1 MDITTAAGKESLVH
15 RPVRPCRLIARRATA
30 AALSVVFATA
40 ISTSARAQSFDGG
53 PGSGLGNPTLP
64 SVGSVGTTPSVGTVG
79 SAAGRVASI
88 PRINPGAALG
98 VGVGIGVGIVVLSAL
113 MSSNGDPAQ
122 GSPSLEAAHQAQEA
136 ARKKAAEE
144 AHHRQLCGEL
154 MDVSCSDANSS
165 AQLMDV
171 GSADTT
177 PHLMDI
183 NQPVDPSAVKQGG
196 PCPFV
201 NGEPQCGQAFRMD
214 QNQPCPLDVNGVPQ
228 CGAPVQPQPMP
239 DGADISQEAAQQH
252 EATQHAVGP
261 IIQSDMVPQM
271 APR

>member
-1 MDITTAAGKESLVH
+1 MGITTGAGKESLVH
-15 RPVRPCRLIARRATA
+15 RPVRQCRRIVCRTTA
-30 AALSVVFATA
+30 AAVSVIFAAA

-64 SVGSVGTTPSVGTVG
+64 SVGSVGTTTSVGNVG
-79 SAAGRVASI
+79 SAAGRAITI
-88 PRINPGAALG
+88 PRITPGAAIG
-98 VGVGIGVGIVVLSAL
+98 VGVGLGVGIAVLGAL

-136 ARKKAAEE
+136 ARKRAAEE

-154 MDVSCSDANSS
+154 MDTSCTSANDSP
-165 AQLMDV
+165 QLMDV

-183 NQPVDPSAVKQGG
+183 NQPVDPSAMKQGG

-201 NGEPQCGQAFRMD
+201 NGEPQCGQAFRMERTSPSVVKQD
-214 QNQPCPLDVNGVPQ
+214 GPCPLDVLDGNGVPRMRRA
-228 CGAPVQPQPMP
+228 G
-239 DGADISQEAAQQH
+239 S
-252 EATQHAVGP
+252 ATDAGW
-261 IIQSDMVPQM
+261 D
-271 APR
+271 AGG